1 MFRRYL
7 LLLIP
12 LLAALSCEK
21 EELDIELPS
30 IENVKVFLDAIHINP
45 FGQTMEIAVG
55 RDDVSSVSCDGG
67 FFSVSAIKEK
77 TVSVNIVQ
85 NEGFLDREGTIII
98 LFKDGETIGIPIVQE
113 GFSSLV
119 GADMVFID
127 HGIAEIE
134 ISYNH
139 QWTIL
144 SGDGSKTLAKGD
156 GPQTVQFPYAEADSV
171 IMDFGGNCFSL
182 PVDSIESVDRVNMGN
197 ESGTY
202 YPKESVTGGVFFT
215 TSPWIRFSY
224 DNGRAGIHVVPND
237 GELRKGFV
245 VQTDG
250 SGKIVARF
258 LIIQAAGGKEDDKE
272 GIFLPD
278 GSLLFTSDD
287 EMFSSRKA
295 ADKTFV
301 VTDREGYIDIVTLH
315 ITEDVTLQ
323 AGRRLNALVGGM
335 LYGFNEEKAIVEL
348 LSISPT
354 GKYRFLLPDKKILSI
369 KFVSQAQ

>member
-1 MFRRYL
+1 MRRPLQVFLSCLFL
-7 LLLIP
+7 LCVN
-12 LLAALSCEK
+12 SCEK
-21 EELDIELPS
+21 EELDIETPS
-30 IENVKVFLDAIHINP
+30 IENVKVFLDAIHVNP

-55 RDDVSSVSCDGG
+55 RDDVTSVSCDGG
-67 FFSVSAIKEK
+67 FFSVSAVKGK
-77 TVSVNIVQ
+77 TVAVSILQ
-85 NEGFLDREGTIII
+85 NKEFLDREGTIIV

-113 GFSSLV
+113 GFSSLA

-144 SGDGSKTLAKGD
+144 SGDGSKTLAKGV
-156 GPQTVQFPYAEADSV
+156 GPEKVQFPYVEESSV
-171 IMDFGGNCFSL
+171 VVDFGGNRFNM
-182 PVDSIESVDRVNMGN
+182 PVAPIESVDRVNMGN
-197 ESGTY
+197 DSGTY
-202 YPKESVTGGVFFT
+202 YSKEAISGGLFFT

-224 DNGRAGIHVVPND
+224 DNGRAGIHVIPND
-237 GELRKGFV
+237 GGLRKGFV
-245 VQTDG
+245 IQTDG
-250 SGKIVARF
+250 SGKIVERF

-295 ADKTFV
+295 ADRTFV

-315 ITEDVTLQ
+315 ITEDVTLE

-335 LYGFNEEKAIVEL
+335 LYGFNEEKVIVEL

-369 KFVSQAQ
+369 KFVS